1 MLSEDETMGE
11 LTLKEKYERIA
22 KLVIE
27 RNMGVKKG
35 EQVVIRT
42 WDHTLDAAGELYY
55 AARSKGANPNIMLT
69 AEDQYFRV
77 LRELEP
83 KALKVKNTLML
94 GIANHANVDIFL
106 SGPRDPVQFQAVPYE
121 KIRAMYDE
129 ETDKEL
135 EKIAKRRKVRSAFL
149 NIGQATPERAK
160 AYGIDYEPWR
170 DAMLDALM
178 VDPAVFAKNAK
189 PLIASLKKGKE
200 LKIVSRNGSKLTVK
214 LAGRDA
220 VLDDGVLRPADVQ
233 KGDTFVHLPSGVVFF
248 APLEGSAKG
257 KLLYDMPSASRGRLI
272 RDIRLEIDNGKVV
285 NVDARENK
293 DELMASIGGDKE
305 LKKLELGYITV
316 GVNPAAKPWFL
327 DHQMAPGVVGVHFG
341 VNKGFGGKIAK
352 ADSFMGW
359 FSQYATIEVDGK
371 KIVKKGKIAG

>member
-1 MLSEDETMGE
+1 MDETS
-11 LTLKEKYERIA
+11 LKEKYGRIA

-27 RNMGVKKG
+27 RNLIVKKG
-35 EQVVIRT
+35 DQVVIRT

-55 AARSKGANPNIMLT
+55 AARSRGANPNILLT

-94 GIANHANVDIFL
+94 GIASHANVDIFL
-106 SGPRDPVQFQAVPYE
+106 SGPRDPIKFQAVPYD
-121 KIRAMYDE
+121 KIRAAYDE

-170 DAMLDALM
+170 NAMLDALM
-178 VDPAVFAKNAK
+178 VDPVEFAKKAR
-189 PLIASLKKGKE
+189 PIMAIIKKGKE
-200 LKIVSRNGSKLTVK
+200 LKIKSRNGSKLTVK
-214 LAGRDA
+214 LAMRDP
-220 VLDDGVLRPADVQ
+220 VLDDGVLRPADVN

-248 APLEGSAKG
+248 APLEGSAEG
-257 KLLYDMPSASRGRLI
+257 KLLYDMPTASRGRLV
-272 RDIRLEIDNGKVV
+272 RNIRLDIERGKVV
-285 NVDARENK
+285 GIDAKENK
-293 DELMASIGGDKE
+293 DELMASIGGEKE
-305 LKKLELGYITV
+305 LKKLELGYITI

-341 VNKGFGGKIAK
+341 ANKGFGGKITK
-352 ADSFMGW
+352 ADSFMGG
-359 FSQYATIEVDGK
+359 FSQYATLEVDGK
-371 KIVKKGKIAG
+371 PIVKKGKIVQ